1 MHNQQKDDQ
10 KILNRYLPQL
20 QKRLKHIAKIDMTYV
35 PPAVLRYDN
44 GSPYAIVFDTTDD
57 NHYHYDINKNKL
69 SNVRDLQWT

>member
-1 MHNQQKDDQ
+1 MYNQQKDDQ

-20 QKRLKHIAKIDMTYV
+20 RKHLRHIAKIDMTYV
-35 PPAVLRYDN
+35 PPAVLRDAD
-44 GSPYAIVFDTTDD
+44 GSLYAIVFDTTDD

>member
-1 MHNQQKDDQ
+1 MYNQQKDDK

-20 QKRLKHIAKIDMTYV
+20 RKRLRHIVKIDMTHV
-35 PPAVLRYDN
+35 PPAVLRYAN

-57 NHYHYDINKNKL
+57 NHYHYDINQNKL